1 MAVGCLTQLANQL
14 VGSSHFES
22 MLIHSELPPTCNS
35 PPKRRDCRKPL
46 WFLVNPLPPIR
57 IYNDFFG
64 AELPTFQ
71 RLPLQT
77 KPPRMHGLRMIQQD
91 GHQHQGIDFRD
102 LRLSRFFKTTTTR
115 YITPDEQLPFVLI
128 LYIIITMYHSSIMS
142 HTVNHYCHT
151 PLTYVYIYTLHHS
164 SIFFV
169 HDHPCFFPQK
179 KYQTLPT
186 HPGPDP
192 TPTSSKKF
200 FNLETVEAPDATL
213 ALVQWYM
220 LVLRKS
226 NTTTWDA

>member
-1 MAVGCLTQLANQL
+1 
-14 VGSSHFES
+14 

-128 LYIIITMYHSSIMS
+128 YNHHHVSLQYHV
-142 HTVNHYCHT
+142 TYT
-151 PLTYVYIYTLHHS
+151 KPLLSYTTNLCIYIYIHFTIHP
-164 SIFFV
+164 FFLFMIILA
-169 HDHPCFFPQK
+169 FFPK
-179 KYQTLPT
+179 KISDPPNPPRTR
-186 HPGPDP
+186 PDP
-192 TPTSSKKF
+192 DLIEEILQFGDCRST
-200 FNLETVEAPDATL
+200 
-213 ALVQWYM
+213 
-220 LVLRKS
+220 
-226 NTTTWDA
+226 